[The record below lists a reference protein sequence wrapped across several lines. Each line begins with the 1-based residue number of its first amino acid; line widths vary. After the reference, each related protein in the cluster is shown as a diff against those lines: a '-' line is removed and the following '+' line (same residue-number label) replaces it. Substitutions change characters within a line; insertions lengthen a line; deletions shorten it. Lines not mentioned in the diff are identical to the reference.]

1 MHSAVYRPNIPF
13 WYKILFEKCPLPKP
27 DAYRRSLIKKY
38 ESLVRSIR
46 WKAHFFINGK
56 NDAPK
61 NNTFDL
67 KSRNSPPQINE
78 LKNLEDYLL
87 LDSLRTTK
95 QKSLRL
101 LKTFCE
107 MEGFAK
113 GSPHQNWQRIG
124 KRPWY
129 LRCSVSLSFVDDEV
143 YHVMYRYMTWRH
155 ITSLQ
160 MTSAL
165 SDIQI
170 LSCIRAWSCVK
181 CLYMC

>member
-78 LKNLEDYLL
+78 LKNLEDDLL
-87 LDSLRTTK
+87 LGSLRTTVSELGDDRRK
-95 QKSLRL
+95 QFYAERNATKVSPTV

-113 GSPHQNWQRIG
+113 GSSHEN
-124 KRPWY
+124 
-129 LRCSVSLSFVDDEV
+129 
-143 YHVMYRYMTWRH
+143 
-155 ITSLQ
+155 
-160 MTSAL
+160 
-165 SDIQI
+165 
-170 LSCIRAWSCVK
+170 
-181 CLYMC
+181 